1 MAGMRAVAQKA
12 GVSLST
18 VSAVLG
24 SSSDKYVSE
33 EIRSRVLEAAEELGY
48 APPVKAEARTKT
60 IAVIL
65 PIITSPFFSNVLSG
79 VEGFVFKEKKMMLY
93 YNTNYE
99 FDREQECLHMLKRQ
113 RPQGIIL
120 SSVCPREKE
129 EAYHRWIKKTFID
142 KGIFVVIIEKKVETE
157 GFYSVYVDHFQAEKQ
172 AVAHLISLG
181 HRKIAYLY
189 GNRKVS
195 LSRERF
201 EGYRSALSEA
211 GISFNPG
218 LVRFGDF
225 TPASGYMAMRE
236 LLDFGEEFTAVA
248 SANDQMAIGAIKA
261 VKQTGKSVPED
272 IAFIGFDNLSV
283 STLIDPALS
292 TIHVPTYQMGRLA
305 AQIIGDLMQ
314 GIPCT
319 AGNILESSLIVRK
332 SSDISA
338 SNEWEMF
345 GW

>member
-1 MAGMRAVAQKA
+1 MAGMRAVARKA
-12 GVSLST
+12 EVSLST

-33 EIRSRVLEAAEELGY
+33 EVRRRVLKAAQELGY
-48 APPVKAEARTKT
+48 VPPVKGEARTKT

-65 PIITSPFFSNVLSG
+65 PVITSSFFSNVLSG

-99 FDREQECLHMLKRQ
+99 FERERECLHMLKRQ

-120 SSVCPREKE
+120 SSVCPREQE

-142 KGIFVVIIEKKVETE
+142 RGIFVVIIEKKVEME
-157 GFYSVYVDHFQAEKQ
+157 GFYSVYIDNFHAEKQ
-172 AVAHLISLG
+172 AVSYLISLG
-181 HRKIAYLY
+181 HRRIAYLY

-195 LSRERF
+195 LSNERF
-201 EGYRSALSEA
+201 EGYKSALQDA
-211 GISFNPG
+211 GIAYEPG
-218 LVRFGDF
+218 LVRYGDF

-272 IAFIGFDNLSV
+272 IAFIGFDNLSA

-314 GIPCT
+314 GTECVSQ
-319 AGNILESSLIVRK
+319 NILETSLIVRK
-332 SSDISA
+332 SSEVSA

>member
-1 MAGMRAVAQKA
+1 MAGMRAVAQRA
-12 GVSLST
+12 EVSLST

-24 SSSDKYVSE
+24 SGTNKYVSE
-33 EIRSRVLEAAEELGY
+33 EVRRKVLAAAQELGY
-48 APPVKAEARTKT
+48 TPPAKAESRTKT

-65 PIITSPFFSNVLSG
+65 PVITSSFFSNVLSG

-99 FDREQECLHMLKRQ
+99 FEREQECLHMLKHQ
-113 RPQGIIL
+113 HPQGIIL
-120 SSVCPREKE
+120 SSVCPRGQED
-129 EAYHRWIKKTFID
+129 AYHRWIK
-142 KGIFVVIIEKKVETE
+142 
-157 GFYSVYVDHFQAEKQ
+157 Q
-172 AVAHLISLG
+172 AVEHLISLG
-181 HRKIAYLY
+181 HRRIAYLY
-189 GNRKVS
+189 GNYKVS
-195 LSRERF
+195 LSDDRF
-201 EGYRSALSEA
+201 EGYKSALQDA
-211 GISFNPG
+211 GIPYEPG
-218 LVRFGDF
+218 LIRYGDF

-248 SANDQMAIGAIKA
+248 SANDQMA
-261 VKQTGKSVPED
+261 KQTGKSVPED

-292 TIHVPTYQMGRLA
+292 TIHVPTYQMGRMA

-314 GIPCT
+314 GIECVSQ
-319 AGNILESSLIVRK
+319 NILESSLIVRK
-332 SSDISA
+332 SSEISA

>member
-1 MAGMRAVAQKA
+1 MAGMRAVAERA

-24 SSSDKYVSE
+24 NGSDKYVSE
-33 EIRSRVLEAAEELGY
+33 EIKQKVLQAAEELEY
-48 APPVKAEARTKT
+48 VPPVKAEARTKT

-79 VEGFVFKEKKMMLY
+79 VEGFVFREKKMMLY

-99 FDREQECLHMLKRQ
+99 FEREKECLQMLKRQ
-113 RPQGIIL
+113 RPQGSIL
-120 SSVCPREKE
+120 SSVCPKEQE
-129 EAYHRWIKKTFID
+129 EAYHRWIRKHFID
-142 KGIFVVIIEKKVETE
+142 RGIFVVIIEKRVEAE
-157 GFYSVYVDHFQAEKQ
+157 GFYSVFVDQFQAQKE

-181 HRKIAYLY
+181 HRRIAYLY
-189 GNRKVS
+189 GNQKLL
-195 LSRERF
+195 LSQERF
-201 EGYRSALSEA
+201 EGYKSALEEA
-211 GISFNPG
+211 GLPFHKS

-225 TPASGYMAMRE
+225 SPASGYLAMRE

-248 SANDQMAIGAIKA
+248 SANDQMAIGAVKA
-261 VKQTGKSVPED
+261 LRQTGKSVPED
-272 IAFIGFDNLSV
+272 VAVIGFDNLSV

-292 TIHVPTYQMGRLA
+292 TIHVPTYQMGRQA
-305 AQIIGDLMQ
+305 AQIIGNLMQ
-314 GIPCT
+314 GISCMPQ
-319 AGNILESSLIVRK
+319 NILETSLIVRK
-332 SSDISA
+332 SSNPSA

>member
-1 MAGMRAVAQKA
+1 MAGMRAVAQRA
-12 GVSLST
+12 EVSLST

-24 SSSDKYVSE
+24 SGTNKYVSE
-33 EIRSRVLEAAEELGY
+33 EVRRKVLAAAQELGY
-48 APPVKAEARTKT
+48 TPPAKAESRTKT

-65 PIITSPFFSNVLSG
+65 PVITSSFFSNVLSG

-99 FDREQECLHMLKRQ
+99 FEREQECLHMLKHQ
-113 RPQGIIL
+113 HPQGIIL
-120 SSVCPREKE
+120 SSVCPRGQED
-129 EAYHRWIKKTFID
+129 AYHRWIKKTFID
-142 KGIFVVIIEKKVETE
+142 RGIFVVIIEKRVEME
-157 GFYSVYVDHFQAEKQ
+157 GFYSVFVDNFQAEKQ
-172 AVAHLISLG
+172 AVEHLISLG
-181 HRKIAYLY
+181 HRRIAYLY
-189 GNRKVS
+189 GNYKVS
-195 LSRERF
+195 LSDDRF
-201 EGYRSALSEA
+201 EGYKSALQDA
-211 GISFNPG
+211 GIPYEPG
-218 LVRFGDF
+218 LIRYGDF

-261 VKQTGKSVPED
+261 AKQTGKSVPED

-292 TIHVPTYQMGRLA
+292 TIHVPTYQMGRMA

-314 GIPCT
+314 GIECVSQ
-319 AGNILESSLIVRK
+319 NILESSLIVRK
-332 SSDISA
+332 SSEISA